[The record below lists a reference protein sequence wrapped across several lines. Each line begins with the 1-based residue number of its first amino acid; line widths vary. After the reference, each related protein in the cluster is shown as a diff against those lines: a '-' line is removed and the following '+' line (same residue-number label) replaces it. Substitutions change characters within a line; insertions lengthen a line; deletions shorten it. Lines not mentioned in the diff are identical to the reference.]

1 MAGKRVRPYNLRQQN
16 LNNGFMTMRT
26 FAHFFLV
33 VVVALLIGLI
43 FRNSQHT
50 IQDLRNSTISDLKK
64 VFKGDVPYVY
74 YCHRD
79 DNGNE
84 SPPSYFLNVHN
95 EMRSNVNFAL
105 LDCTKKLKSGRTIK
119 EAYKLKQ
126 MNPMIFLTSPW
137 GPPVQATRS
146 NIQDSNSFRKF
157 VTEGIKA
164 KSTLVTSTKELLK
177 SCNFNTTI
185 PEEELNPC
193 IVIVKGNQYNVQK
206 HEILEE
212 RIIKYY
218 KSMKIVSLDAK
229 IHRLSF
235 ENANKVPADHFAMKL
250 HAVKGMRKH
259 LSMIYPLEWD
269 NIQSFMVNAIS
280 QPLEGYDDGA
290 VKVIRAPYKSKSK
303 SSKTKSSKTKSSKD
317 ENENEEDVKSRRG
330 SKSRHKVKD
339 SDVNDQAKDE
349 IHNEN
354 NNIDSTDEEGSLS
367 EEELIQIRIN
377 RERERRERMDREAKE
392 FLAEEVEDETDM
404 QLSEELENEDD
415 DNMND
420 EEIIEI

>member
-1 MAGKRVRPYNLRQQN
+1 MSSKKVRPYNLRQKN
-16 LNNGFMTMRT
+16 ANSGFMTMRT

-50 IQDLRNSTISDLKK
+50 IQDLRSSTISDLKK
-64 VFKGDVPYVY
+64 AFKGDTPYVY
-74 YCHRD
+74 YCHHD
-79 DNGNE
+79 GNGNE
-84 SPPSYFLNVHN
+84 SPPSYFLNIHT
-95 EMRSNVNFAL
+95 EMRSKVNFAL
-105 LDCTKKLKSGRTIK
+105 LDCTKKLKSGRSIK

-126 MNPMIFLTSPW
+126 MNPMIFITSPW

-146 NIQDSNSFRKF
+146 HIQDSNSFRKF
-157 VTEGIKA
+157 VTESIKA

-177 SCNFNTTI
+177 ACNFNTTI

-193 IVIVKGNQYNVQK
+193 IVIVKGNQYNIQK

-280 QPLEGYDDGA
+280 QPLEKYDDGA

-303 SSKTKSSKTKSSKD
+303 TSKAKSSQYKDDDKSNNK
-317 ENENEEDVKSRRG
+317 RG
-330 SKSRHKVKD
+330 SKYKNKGKSRD
-339 SDVNDQAKDE
+339 NNDQEKEKEQTEKDT
-349 IHNEN
+349 I
-354 NNIDSTDEEGSLS
+354 EEEASVS
-367 EEELIQIRIN
+367 EEELEQIRIN
-377 RERERRERMDREAKE
+377 RERETRERMDREAKE
-392 FLAEEVEDETDM
+392 FLAEEVEYEDEM
-404 QLSEELENEDD
+404 EEVEETEEDD
-415 DNMND
+415 NNLNND